1 MPNFISED
9 QIEKA
14 IVKVLTDKLGYTTI
28 NCFTADVDNL
38 NDGSKR
44 PTKQEI
50 VFPEILKEKTVSLN
64 KGIPENVI
72 DGALSQLTK
81 PRYAMSPVLANREV
95 YNLIRNGIPV
105 EYEGEDG
112 MTEHDYVKVIDFKSA
127 KNNDYLAVTQLWIK
141 GERYPRRPDIII
153 YINGLPLV
161 FIELKNSNVKV
172 RNAYD
177 DNMTNYKKDIPQLFQ
192 YNAFCILSNAI
203 ETKVGSF
210 SAGWEHFFNW
220 FRVDDEKEKIDRKKL
235 EREGTSL
242 ERAVSGLLAQDKLLD
257 YIENFIIYHNETT
270 KIVAQ
275 NHQFIGVNKAI
286 ISFSDREKKEG

>member
-1 MPNFISED
+1 MH
-9 QIEKA
+9 
-14 IVKVLTDKLGYTTI
+14 
-28 NCFTADVDNL
+28 
-38 NDGSKR
+38 DGSNR
-44 PTKQEI
+44 PTKQEV
-50 VFPEILKEKTVSLN
+50 VFSEILKAKAVSLN
-64 KGIPENVI
+64 REIPENVVG
-72 DGALSQLTK
+72 DALSQLTK

-105 EYEGEDG
+105 EYEGDNG
-112 MTEHDYVKVIDFKSA
+112 KREHESVKVIDFNNA
-127 KNNDYLAVTQLWIK
+127 QNNDYLAVTQLWIK

-177 DNMTNYKKDIPQLFQ
+177 DNLTSYKKDIPQLFQ

-220 FRVDDEKEKIDRKKL
+220 FRVTDEKEKIDRKKL

-242 ERAVSGLLAQDKLLD
+242 ERAVSGLLAKDKLLD
-257 YIENFIIYHNETT
+257 YIENFIIYHKETT

-286 ISFSDREKKEG
+286 VSFSERKEKRESLVFSGIRRVQERVFP